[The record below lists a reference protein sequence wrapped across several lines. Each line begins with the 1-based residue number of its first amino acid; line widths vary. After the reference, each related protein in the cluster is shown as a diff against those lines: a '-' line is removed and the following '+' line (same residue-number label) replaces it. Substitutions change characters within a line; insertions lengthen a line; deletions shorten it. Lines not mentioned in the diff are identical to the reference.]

1 LSYEELGE
9 PQLYLTSPMING
21 VIVKHVQKRLLQ
33 LGYSLGVDG
42 PDGYYG
48 SNTEAAVKLFQE
60 AKGLEV
66 DGWVGRDTWTALFNV

>member
-1 LSYEELGE
+1 
-9 PQLYLTSPMING
+9 MING

-33 LGYSLGVDG
+33 LGYSVGVDG

-60 AKGLEV
+60 AKGLKLTA
-66 DGWVGRDTWTALFNV
+66 GVGRDTWTSLFNV